1 MSQREYA
8 LGEINLCLHMAHQ
21 ANGNGLPPT
30 TVMAWV
36 EHAFRYVKFLTRSDR
51 RAEVQLLRD
60 KQLCYMNYLFGPA
73 DTKHFPD
80 RPRLRGSLKRP
91 DPSKHKTT
99 LCWHWEKKNGA
110 CPFGSGCG
118 FAHGK
123 EELRVGAAPC
133 QPATE

>member
-1 MSQREYA
+1 M
-8 LGEINLCLHMAHQ
+8 CLHMAHQ

-36 EHAFRYVKFLTRSDR
+36 KHAFLYVKLLTPRDRHVEDKLRS
-51 RAEVQLLRD
+51 
-60 KQLCYMNYLFGPA
+60 KQLCYLNHFSAMSRPALA
-73 DTKHFPD
+73 DTN
-80 RPRLRGSLKRP
+80 RLRLTNLKRP

-99 LCWHWEKKNGA
+99 LCWHWKKKNGA

-123 EELRVGAAPC
+123 EELRVGAVPC

>member
-21 ANGNGLPPT
+21 ANGNGFPPT

-36 EHAFRYVKFLTRSDR
+36 KHAFLYVEFLTPNDR
-51 RAEVQLLRD
+51 HVEDKLRR
-60 KQLCYMNYLFGPA
+60 KQLCYLNHFSSMSRPA
-73 DTKHFPD
+73 DTN
-80 RPRLRGSLKRP
+80 RPRRERP

-99 LCWHWEKKNGA
+99 LCKHWKKRNGA
-110 CPFGSGCG
+110 CPFGSGCE

-123 EELRVGAAPC
+123 GELRVGAAPC